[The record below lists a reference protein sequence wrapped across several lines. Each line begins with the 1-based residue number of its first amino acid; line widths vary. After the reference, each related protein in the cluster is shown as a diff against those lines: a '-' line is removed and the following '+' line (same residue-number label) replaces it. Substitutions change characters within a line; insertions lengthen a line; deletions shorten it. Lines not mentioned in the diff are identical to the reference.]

1 MKTLSKRARV
11 WAAAVG
17 LAAAGCGGKGAA
29 PRAAPAPAPAP
40 AAESATRGVF
50 ETVAPSVVAILN
62 DDEADRRAEQDEF
75 AKALGAEPKAPQ
87 KVVDVSRSKEKTPH
101 GTGFLVE
108 GGLVVTAAHVV
119 LRPDRLRVMTRGGQ
133 STGAK
138 VHAID
143 EIRDVAVL
151 RPDEPLKGA
160 PPLALWG
167 QGEVPVGSAVWALGH
182 TGQGLWALSWGISE
196 GIASGIVDML
206 GAKLLLF
213 DAPVYPGFSGGPVV
227 ARGPDGRLAVVGVNH
242 AILFT
247 GGVMPVATISS
258 AAAAGEVRAVVAGRP
273 HPLEGALAAYAK
285 QERAKP
291 KAQLFI
297 TDALAVHRDLQGQ
310 QLAEIRGNA
319 TALRADPSG
328 QARVPVAAMV
338 FHLPEGKRDLTFE
351 LHEPGG
357 ELVDTV
363 TKPLRSRRRVG
374 FLSATLR
381 AGVRASGTYEVVA
394 KQGGAPVGHA
404 RVEILAPG
412 DDENDIDEG
421 ELVGARDGE
430 PTVEVVVASGGRDE
444 PLVLSGVRASWAERS
459 YPRRVDFTWFARGSR
474 GWSGTNVA
482 VNAFVLDEKG
492 RVVGR
497 SVGCFRPELRPEQSW
512 SCMGTGGTPL
522 AMREGA
528 YDVVFTLNERPVALW
543 PMEAVVRLDAESLL
557 KKRLERIERQK
568 RAPAATPPPPP
579 PPPPPAAP
587 PPKPSRKKP
596 PRR

>member
-1 MKTLSKRARV
+1 MKLLSERAGLLV
-11 WAAAVG
+11 AALG
-17 LAAAGCGGKGAA
+17 LAAGCGGGKGGA
-29 PRAAPAPAPAP
+29 PKVPPP
-40 AAESATRGVF
+40 AAEVTTRGVF

-62 DDEADRRAEQDEF
+62 DDESDRRAEQDEF

-87 KVVDVSRSKEKTPH
+87 KIVDVSLRKEKTPH
-101 GTGFLVE
+101 GTGFMVE

-151 RPDEPLKGA
+151 RPDEPLKGT

-213 DAPVYPGFSGGPVV
+213 DAPVYPGFSGGPVI
-227 ARGPDGRLAVVGVNH
+227 ARGPDGKLAVVGVNH

-247 GGVMPVATISS
+247 GGMMPVATISS

-273 HPLEGALAAYAK
+273 HPLEGALTAYAK

-319 TALRADPSG
+319 TAVRADPSG

-338 FHLPEGKRDLTFE
+338 FHLPDAKREITFE

-374 FLSATLR
+374 FLSHLLR
-381 AGVRASGTYEVVA
+381 ANVRASGTYEVVA
-394 KQGGAPVGHA
+394 KQGGVPIGHT

-474 GWSGTNVA
+474 GWGGTNVA

-492 RVVGR
+492 HVVGR
-497 SVGCFRPELRPEQSW
+497 SVGCFRPEVRPEHSW

-522 AMREGA
+522 AMHEGA
-528 YDVVFTLNERPVALW
+528 YDIVFTLNERPVALW
-543 PMEAVVRLDAESLL
+543 PMEAVVRLDAETLL

-579 PPPPPAAP
+579 PPPTPPAEK
-587 PPKPSRKKP
+587 PKPARKKP

>member
-1 MKTLSKRARV
+1 MTRRSGRAGV
-11 WAAAVG
+11 L
-17 LAAAGCGGKGAA
+17 LAILGVVAGCGGKGKGPA
-29 PRAAPAPAPAP
+29 AAPAPS
-40 AAESATRGVF
+40 AEHATRGVF

-75 AKALGAEPKAPQ
+75 AKALGVESKVPQ
-87 KVVDVSRSKEKTPH
+87 KIVDVSLRKEKTPH
-101 GTGFLVE
+101 GTGFLID

-119 LRPDRLRVMTRGGQ
+119 LRPDRLRLMTRGGQ
-133 STGAK
+133 ATGAK

-151 RPDEPLKGA
+151 KPDEPLKGV
-160 PPLALWG
+160 PSLALWG

-196 GIASGIVDML
+196 GVASGIVDML

-227 ARGPDGRLAVVGVNH
+227 ARGADGKLAAVGVNH

-258 AAAAGEVRAVVAGRP
+258 AAAAGEVRDVVAGRP
-273 HPLEGALAAYAK
+273 HSLEGVLGAYAK
-285 QERAKP
+285 QERSKP
-291 KAQLFI
+291 KAELFI

-310 QLAEIRGNA
+310 QLADIRGNA
-319 TALRADPSG
+319 TAIRADFAG

-338 FHLPEGKRDLTFE
+338 FHLPEGKREVSFE

-357 ELVDTV
+357 ELIDTV
-363 TKPLRSRRRVG
+363 TRPLRSRRRVG
-374 FLSATLR
+374 FLSASLR
-381 AGVRASGTYEVVA
+381 ANVRASGTYEVVA
-394 KQGGAPVGHA
+394 KQGGVAIGQA
-404 RVEILAPG
+404 RVEIIVAG
-412 DDENDIDEG
+412 DDENDVDEG
-421 ELVGARDGE
+421 ELVGSRDGE
-430 PTVEVVVASGGRDE
+430 PAVDVVVASGGNGE

-474 GWSGTNVA
+474 GWSGTNVG
-482 VNAFVLDEKG
+482 VNAFVLDEQG
-492 RVVGR
+492 HVVGR
-497 SVGCFRPELRPEQSW
+497 SVGCFQPELRPERSW

-522 AMREGA
+522 TMREGA
-528 YDVVFTLNERPVALW
+528 YDIVFTLNDRPVALW
-543 PMEAVVRLDAESLL
+543 PMEAVVRLDPETLL
-557 KKRLERIERQK
+557 KRRLERIERQR

-579 PPPPPAAP
+579 EPPPPPAAP
-587 PPKPSRKKP
+587 PKPGKKPGKKP
-596 PRR
+596 PARR